1 MKPPSAMGEERL
13 TVLQVVTLS
22 EWGGAQEVVR
32 LLSDYLRGQ
41 YRVLVACAPGGRL
54 IDELEAL
61 GVPVIPI
68 RHLVRYPHPFL
79 DLFAL
84 FALWRMMRTVRP
96 TVVHAH
102 STKAGMLARI
112 AARLAGVPVVLF
124 TAHGWSF
131 TAGRS
136 RWKRALLAASERL
149 LARMTTRIICV
160 SQHDRDLALQYRVA
174 PTEKLVVIHNG
185 LDPAGFIGYRVNEDM
200 TASVGTIEPVVTFVG
215 RLRAPKDPFTL
226 IRAFSKLG
234 CGRLVIVGDGPQ
246 RRKLH
251 ELVDELNVAK
261 RVELIGER
269 SDVPDLLATSD
280 IFVLTSNWE
289 GLPLTIIE
297 AMMTGLPVVATSVGG
312 VPELV
317 EDGVTGFLV
326 PREDSEALAEVFQK
340 LLKDPELRRRMGQAG
355 REKAARDFTLERMLY
370 ATKKMYE
377 EVVGG
382 VSE

>member
-41 YRVLVACAPGGRL
+41 YRVFVACAPGGRL
-54 IDELEAL
+54 IDEIEAL
-61 GVPVIPI
+61 GIPVIPI
-68 RHLVRYPHPFL
+68 RHMVRYPQPFR

-84 FALWRMMRTVRP
+84 FALWRVMRTVRP

-112 AARLAGVPVVLF
+112 AARLAGVPVILF

-131 TAGRS
+131 TTGRS
-136 RWKRALLAASERL
+136 RWKRALLAANERL

-160 SQHDRDLALQYRVA
+160 SYHDRDLALQYRVA
-174 PTEKLVVIHNG
+174 PTEKVVVIHNG
-185 LDPAGFIGYRVNEDM
+185 LDPAAFIGRHVDEDM
-200 TASVGTIEPVVTFVG
+200 AVAGTDEPVVTFVG
-215 RLRAPKDPFTL
+215 RLRAPKDPFML
-226 IRAFSKLG
+226 IRAFSKLER
-234 CGRLVIVGDGPQ
+234 GRLIIVGDGPQ

-251 ELVDELNVAK
+251 ELVGELNVAN
-261 RVELIGER
+261 RVELVGER

-297 AMMTGLPVVATSVGG
+297 AMMTGLPVVASRVGG
-312 VPELV
+312 VAELV

-326 PREDSEALAEVFQK
+326 PPGDLPSLAAVCQK
-340 LLKDPELRRRMGQAG
+340 LLKDPELRRKMGQAG
-355 REKAARDFTLERMLY
+355 REKALLEFSLGRMLSEMKRLY
-370 ATKKMYE
+370 KDVM
-377 EVVGG
+377 GG
-382 VSE
+382 PGE